1 MFYFLG
7 RALPGLSK
15 SCCKRDTSLALS
27 FPDFSLCFHCRQKSF
42 FFSAAYVML
51 IFGTQH
57 FMKERRGYKLRAPL
71 TLWSLGLAL
80 FR

>member
-1 MFYFLG
+1 
-7 RALPGLSK
+7 
-15 SCCKRDTSLALS
+15 
-27 FPDFSLCFHCRQKSF
+27 
-42 FFSAAYVML
+42 ML